1 MKSNRLLLG
10 LLAGFLVATYTGPS
24 LATEK
29 TLQVI
34 MPWSGDGTIHS
45 ISTHRLLFMGEFE
58 GIMYAENAEGELD
71 AAFASCPATQYIDT
85 ASKKTEA
92 KGYCNIAITG
102 EDTVFAEWTCEGKV
116 GACKG
121 SFILTGGTGKFE
133 GVTGS
138 SEFTVRSVLSTVVA
152 GMSSGSVVRAAS
164 GLAILPKLTYTLPS
178 GN

>member
-1 MKSNRLLLG
+1 MKPNRLLLG
-10 LLAGFLVATYTGPS
+10 LLAGFLAAACLGPS

-29 TLQVI
+29 SLQVI

-45 ISTHRLLFMGEFE
+45 IGTHRLLFMGEFE

-85 ASKKTEA
+85 DSQQTEA

-102 EDTVFAEWTCEGKV
+102 EDTVYAEWNCEGKV

-121 SFILTGGTGKFE
+121 SFILTGGTGRFE

-138 SEFTVRSVLSTVVA
+138 SELTVRSVLSAVVA

-164 GLAILPKLTYTLPS
+164 GLAVLPRLTYKLPS

>member
-1 MKSNRLLLG
+1 MKSKRLRLG
-10 LLAGFLVATYTGPS
+10 LLAGLLVAVFTGPS
-24 LATEK
+24 LAIEK
-29 TLQVI
+29 SIQVI

-45 ISTHRLLFMGEFE
+45 ISTSRVLFMGEFE

-85 ASKKTEA
+85 GSKKTEA
-92 KGYCNIAITG
+92 KGYCNIAISG
-102 EDTVFAEWTCEGKV
+102 EDTVFAEWTCEGKL

-138 SEFTVRSVLSTVVA
+138 SELTIRSVLSTVVA

-164 GLAILPKLTYTLPS
+164 GLAVLPKLSYTLAT
-178 GN
+178 GD